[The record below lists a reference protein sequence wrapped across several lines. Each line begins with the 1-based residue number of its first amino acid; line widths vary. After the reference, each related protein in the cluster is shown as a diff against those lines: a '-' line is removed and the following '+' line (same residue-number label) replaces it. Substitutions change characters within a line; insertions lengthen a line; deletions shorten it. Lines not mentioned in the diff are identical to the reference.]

1 MASNFGNNTPLV
13 PDSPAVKRQKTASG
27 YTSTSNSA
35 NNTNAYNSDVDSGDD
50 LFAGYVPDTPAAS
63 RFETQPTQIIDR
75 SAPAPHPIFNSPIPA
90 NKHIQVPTSSPF
102 NANTGRREDRL
113 RSPTPVIAASPL
125 RNLAS
130 AMAPAGTAYK
140 APVGI
145 SKKPVTAKKKII
157 NLDSDDEGP
166 SYVGDSS
173 DEDPLSNSANIKPT
187 TFAPKTSQNTS
198 RSFGHQEQPKVVNGN
213 AKFQSIVANAA
224 YNPSEKGTNLPRR
237 KDLYVTAP
245 KHHDIQRNSSRAL
258 PIQDLAITD
267 ISDEKLRTNITR
279 LRNILPKVS
288 VLKAKDALLTTR
300 GDIDAAAELLV
311 QDEDSD
317 DDIVEIP
324 APQKVEPRMRRGLA
338 APIKS
343 IKDRYSSTQA
353 QPTQRAPAVV
363 TPQRPKRKL
372 MKGRKDPTSPAIASP
387 SPIKLP
393 SSPVQANDFYDSDS
407 GMEEPEES
415 EDDPVLEER
424 LLRYL
429 NKCKLDELIELTNT
443 TKANAEAMLAA
454 RPFRTLDAA
463 RNVSTA
469 KTLKNG
475 KKSTKAP
482 MGDRLVDTALSM
494 FSGYEAVD
502 ALVAKCEELSKPL
515 EAEMAKWGFNT
526 FGGRKEGEGLEL
538 VSFEDDAE
546 SQRDSGIGSPSS
558 TSSVNGEGADDDKI
572 VSTKRRKT
580 AVNFLKKPEL
590 MAESVVLKDYQIVG
604 LNWLNLMYNHDLSC
618 ILADDMGLGKTCQ
631 VISFL
636 SHLVGTGHPGP
647 HVVFG
652 PAAVFENWCQEF
664 VKFAPN
670 LVIQPYHGQASE
682 RVALAEEILE
692 NKDNIN
698 VVVSTY
704 DMAVKK
710 DDNKFFRKLNA
721 DVLVCDE
728 GHILKNGATQK
739 NQALNKIPA
748 KFRLL
753 LTGTPLQNNLVELV
767 TLLAFIL
774 PEVFEE
780 REEDLNFIFKA
791 KATTRDTDH
800 GALLSAERIARARSM
815 LTPFVLRRKKHQVL
829 KHLPTK
835 TCRVE
840 RCSLT
845 ASQSEIYNE
854 HADAARER
862 ARQRLEGVK
871 ITAPKSDENNPIMQL
886 RKAAIH
892 PLLFR
897 RHFTDEKIEKMADI
911 LRKKEPTN
919 FNPNEKRQHLID
931 EMRKASDFWLHTW
944 CMLYPCIKSFD
955 VKKNA
960 WMDSGKVA
968 ALVQLVQKYKENG
981 DRVLIFSQFSLVLDI
996 LEAVLNSSSIT
1007 YTRIDGSTKIDERQA
1022 YIERFRDETDI
1033 TAFLLTTK
1041 AGGTGINLMYANKVI
1056 IFDGGFNPQ
1065 DDVQAENRAHRV
1077 GQTRDVEVVRLV
1089 TRGTIEEA
1097 IWKMGRSKL
1106 MLDGRVAGE
1115 EEEAGEKAVEKMLL
1129 EGVTITDEE
1138 AAAVV
1143 EGKPEEKTAKNKA
1156 KDKKSSLPQR
1166 RKSTLLGLT
1175 TEDAAE

>member
-1 MASNFGNNTPLV
+1 MSSYFGNNTALV

-35 NNTNAYNSDVDSGDD
+35 NNTNTYNSDVDSGDD
-50 LFAGYVPDTPAAS
+50 LFAGYVPDTPAAG

-75 SAPAPHPIFNSPIPA
+75 SAPALTPLLSSPIPA
-90 NKHIQVPTSSPF
+90 NKLIQVPASSPF
-102 NANTGRREDRL
+102 NANTGRLEDRL
-113 RSPTPVIAASPL
+113 RSPTPVRTASPL
-125 RNLAS
+125 RNIAS
-130 AMAPAGTAYK
+130 AMAPAGTAYR

-145 SKKPVTAKKKII
+145 SKKPAVTKKKII

-173 DEDPLSNSANIKPT
+173 DEDTLSSANIKPT
-187 TFAPKTSQNTS
+187 TFAPKLSQTTS
-198 RSFGHQEQPKVVNGN
+198 RSFGSQEQPKVVPSQTR
-213 AKFQSIVANAA
+213 FQSIVANAA
-224 YNPSEKGTNLPRR
+224 YNPSEKGTNPAAR
-237 KDLYVTAP
+237 KDL
-245 KHHDIQRNSSRAL
+245 QRNSSRAL
-258 PIQDLAITD
+258 PIDDLAITD
-267 ISDEKLRTNITR
+267 IGDEKLRANVVR

-288 VLKAKDALLTTR
+288 VLEAKDALLTTR
-300 GDIDAAAELLV
+300 GDINAAAALLV
-311 QDEDSD
+311 QNEGSD

-324 APQKVEPRMRRGLA
+324 APQKVEPQMRRGLA

-353 QPTQRAPAVV
+353 QPTQRAPPVV
-363 TPQRPKRKL
+363 TPQKPKRKL
-372 MKGRKDPTSPAIASP
+372 MKGRKEPTSPVVASP
-387 SPIKLP
+387 SPVKLP
-393 SSPVQANDFYDSDS
+393 SSPPKANDSYDSDS

-424 LLRYL
+424 LRKYL
-429 NKCKLDELIELTNT
+429 NKCTLDELIELTST

-454 RPFRTLDAA
+454 RPFRTLDTA

-469 KTLKNG
+469 KTLKSG
-475 KKSTKAP
+475 KKSSKAA

-558 TSSVNGEGADDDKI
+558 TPSVNGEGVDDDKI
-572 VSTKRRKT
+572 VSAKRRKAT
-580 AVNFLKKPEL
+580 VNFLKKPEL

-604 LNWLNLMYNHDLSC
+604 LNWLNLMYNHNLSC

-636 SHLVGTGHPGP
+636 SHLVATGHPGP

-670 LVIQPYHGQASE
+670 LAIQPYHGQASE

-710 DDNKFFRKLNA
+710 DDNKFFRRLHA

-862 ARQRLEGVK
+862 ARKRLEGVK
-871 ITAPKSDENNPIMQL
+871 VPTPKSDENNPIMQL

-897 RHFTDEKIEKMADI
+897 RHFTDDKIEKMADI

-919 FNPNEKRQHLID
+919 FNPSEKRHHLID
-931 EMRKASDFWLHTW
+931 EMRKASDFWLHSW

-968 ALVQLVQKYKENG
+968 ALVELVKKYKENG

-1022 YIERFRDETDI
+1022 YIERFRDDTDI

-1143 EGKPEEKTAKNKA
+1143 EGKPEEETDKNKA
-1156 KDKKSSLPQR
+1156 KDKKSGLPER
-1166 RKSTLLGLT
+1166 RKSTLLDLT
-1175 TEDAAE
+1175 TEDGEEMLV